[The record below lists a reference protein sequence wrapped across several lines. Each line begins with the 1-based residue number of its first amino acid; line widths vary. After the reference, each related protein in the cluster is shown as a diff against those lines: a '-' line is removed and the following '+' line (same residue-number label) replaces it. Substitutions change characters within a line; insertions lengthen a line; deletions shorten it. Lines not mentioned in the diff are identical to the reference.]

1 MEWDLSWTSQYCR
14 ADRTVRFA
22 YLTGAL
28 ASDGVELGAVD
39 EVGVRMVLFGATP
52 CLWQRILCLCP
63 DITGYCDKTLVDTKF
78 KLKYQT
84 ELAYD
89 ISKKLDKKDSN

>member
-1 MEWDLSWTSQYCR
+1 MARWT
-14 ADRTVRFA
+14 
-22 YLTGAL
+22 L
-28 ASDGVELGAVD
+28 DGGH
-39 EVGVRMVLFGATP
+39 
-52 CLWQRILCLCP
+52 
-63 DITGYCDKTLVDTKF
+63 TKF